1 MENVFDHTLLW
12 QYAINFVT
20 EYKFLAS
27 VVLLVVLH
35 FFKKGLLRLRK
46 MRISPRCEIIAA

>member
-35 FFKKGLLRLRK
+35 FFKKA
-46 MRISPRCEIIAA
+46 SYD